1 MFNNQNIFQ
10 LQMLIMMMMV
20 MEKSKSVFK
29 SNRQLHK
36 NVGNAQIFINIIHTE
51 PPTESGQ
58 HFCIIVEMT

>member
-1 MFNNQNIFQ
+1 
-10 LQMLIMMMMV
+10 MMV

-29 SNRQLHK
+29 SNRQLQK
-36 NVGNAQIFINIIHTE
+36 NVGNAQIFINIIHIE